1 MESNPA
7 PTASPTASLVIIGNE
22 VLSGRT
28 KDANLAYLGA
38 QLAEMGIRMME
49 VRIVPDIEASIV
61 EAVNALRARYSY
73 VFTTGGIGPTHDD
86 ITSACIARAFGVKL
100 IRHPE
105 AMAVL
110 AAHYAATGAEFN
122 DARKKM
128 AEVPEGAALVENP
141 VSKAPGFRIGNVY
154 VFAGIPRIMQ
164 AMFDSVRGE
173 LTTGAPI
180 ASRTVSCRLG
190 EGTLAQ
196 GLGAIQARHP
206 DIDIGS
212 YPYFAGGGFG
222 VSLVLRGTD
231 EATLDMAADEVRALI
246 RSLGGE
252 PVEGEPVKEEA
263 GQ

>member
-7 PTASPTASLVIIGNE
+7 PTAALLIIGNE

-28 KDANLAYLGA
+28 KDANLSHLGT
-38 QLAEMGIRMME
+38 QLSEMGIRMME
-49 VRIVPDIEASIV
+49 ARVVPDIEARIV
-61 EAVNALRARYSY
+61 EAVNELKDRYTY

-86 ITSACIARAFGVKL
+86 ITSACIAKAFGVKL
-100 IRHPE
+100 IRHPD

-173 LTTGAPI
+173 LATGAKI
-180 ASRTVSCRLG
+180 ASRTVSCRIG

-206 DIDIGS
+206 GIDIGS

-231 EATLDMAADEVRALI
+231 EATLDIAADEVRALI

-252 PVEGEPVKEEA
+252 PVEGEPVKDEA
-263 GQ
+263 G

>member
-7 PTASPTASLVIIGNE
+7 PTAALLIIGNE

-28 KDANLAYLGA
+28 KDANLSHLGT
-38 QLAEMGIRMME
+38 QLSEMGIRMME
-49 VRIVPDIEASIV
+49 ARVVPDIEARIV
-61 EAVNALRARYSY
+61 EAVNELRARYTY

-86 ITSACIARAFGVKL
+86 ITSACIAKAFGVKL

-122 DARKKM
+122 EARKKM

-173 LTTGAPI
+173 LATGAKI
-180 ASRTVSCRLG
+180 ASRTVSCRIG

-206 DIDIGS
+206 GIDIGS

-231 EATLDMAADEVRALI
+231 EATLDIAADEVRALI
-246 RSLGGE
+246 RNLGGE
-252 PVEGEPVKEEA
+252 PVEGEPAKDEA
-263 GQ
+263 GK

>member
-7 PTASPTASLVIIGNE
+7 PTAALLIIGNE

-28 KDANLAYLGA
+28 KDANLSHLGT
-38 QLAEMGIRMME
+38 QLSEMGIRMME
-49 VRIVPDIEASIV
+49 ARVVPDIEARIV
-61 EAVNALRARYSY
+61 EAVNELRARYTY

-86 ITSACIARAFGVKL
+86 ITSACIAKAFGVKL

-122 DARKKM
+122 EARKKM

-173 LTTGAPI
+173 LATGAKI
-180 ASRTVSCRLG
+180 ASRTVSCRIG

-206 DIDIGS
+206 GIDIGS

-231 EATLDMAADEVRALI
+231 EATLDIAADEVRALI

-252 PVEGEPVKEEA
+252 PVEGEPAKDEA
-263 GQ
+263 GK

>member
-7 PTASPTASLVIIGNE
+7 PTAALLIIGNE

-28 KDANLAYLGA
+28 KDANLSHLGT
-38 QLAEMGIRMME
+38 QLSEMGIRMME
-49 VRIVPDIEASIV
+49 ARVVPDIEARIV
-61 EAVNALRARYSY
+61 EAVNELKDRYTY

-86 ITSACIARAFGVKL
+86 ITSACIAKAFGVKL
-100 IRHPE
+100 IRHPD

-173 LTTGAPI
+173 LATGAKI
-180 ASRTVSCRLG
+180 ASRTVSCRIG

-206 DIDIGS
+206 GIDIGS

-231 EATLDMAADEVRALI
+231 EATLDIAADEVRALI

-252 PVEGEPVKEEA
+252 PVEGEPVKDEA
-263 GQ
+263 GK

>member
-7 PTASPTASLVIIGNE
+7 PTAALLIIGNE

-28 KDANLAYLGA
+28 KDANLSHLGT
-38 QLAEMGIRMME
+38 QLSEMGIRMME
-49 VRIVPDIEASIV
+49 ARVVPDIEARII
-61 EAVNALRARYSY
+61 EAVNELRARYTY

-86 ITSACIARAFGVKL
+86 ITSACIAKAFGVKL
-100 IRHPE
+100 IRHPD
-105 AMAVL
+105 AMTLL

-141 VSKAPGFRIGNVY
+141 VSKAPGFHIGNVY

-173 LTTGAPI
+173 LATGAKI
-180 ASRTVSCRLG
+180 ASRTVSCRIG

-206 DIDIGS
+206 SIDIGS

-231 EATLDMAADEVRALI
+231 EAALDAAADEVRALI

-263 GQ
+263 GK

>member
-7 PTASPTASLVIIGNE
+7 PTAALLIIGNE

-28 KDANLAYLGA
+28 KDANLSHLGT
-38 QLAEMGIRMME
+38 QLSEMGIRMME
-49 VRIVPDIEASIV
+49 ARVVPDIEARII
-61 EAVNALRARYSY
+61 EAVNELRARYTY

-86 ITSACIARAFGVKL
+86 ITSACIAKAFGVNL
-100 IRHPE
+100 IRHHE

-141 VSKAPGFRIGNVY
+141 VSKAPGFHIGNVY

-173 LTTGAPI
+173 LATGAKI
-180 ASRTVSCRLG
+180 ASRTVSCRIG

-206 DIDIGS
+206 GIDIGS

-231 EATLDMAADEVRALI
+231 EAALDAAADEVRALI

-263 GQ
+263 GK